1 MSILQY
7 IKESKYETQMF
18 KIISTDKN
26 CKKLSKIITIY
37 DKNNEPCNLIFIKN
51 KKIKECE
58 LKPKCFY
65 NLKVSEAG
73 TYKNYP
79 VLKYDLKE
87 CAFKHSNINNKCC
100 SIDYSSDT
108 DTE

>member
-1 MSILQY
+1 MSTVQY
-7 IKESKYETQMF
+7 IKESKYETHMF
-18 KIISTDKN
+18 KIINADKN
-26 CKKLSKIITIY
+26 CKKLSKTITIY

-65 NLKVSEAG
+65 NLKIREAG
-73 TYKNYP
+73 TYKKYP
-79 VLKYDLKE
+79 VLKYDLKQCE
-87 CAFKHSNINNKCC
+87 YEHLNINNERCN
-100 SIDYSSDT
+100 IDYSSDT